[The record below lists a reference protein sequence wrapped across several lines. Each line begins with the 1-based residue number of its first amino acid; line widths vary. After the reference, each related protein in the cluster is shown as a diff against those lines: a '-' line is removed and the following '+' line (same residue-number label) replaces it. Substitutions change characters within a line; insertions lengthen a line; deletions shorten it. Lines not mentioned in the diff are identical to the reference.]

1 MVYLMMDQ
9 KKNCNLVKVGLSRK
23 LNDRRAA
30 YYSLNPMAIMRS
42 SCAGTE
48 AAENACRDT
57 LKKLGKRIKGT
68 EWFIVSDEVFEKL
81 YNEGMGFF
89 YASRKITFNESFT

>member
-42 SCAGTE
+42 SCSGTE

-68 EWFIVSDEVFEKL
+68 EWFIISDEIFEKL

-89 YASRKITFNESFT
+89 YPNKKITFNESFT

>member
-1 MVYLMMDQ
+1 MIYLMMDQ

-23 LNDRRAA
+23 LNDRRAD

-42 SCAGTE
+42 SCSGTE

-68 EWFIVSDEVFEKL
+68 EWFIVSDEIFEKL

-89 YASRKITFNESFT
+89 YSNRKITFNEKFT